1 MSRTRAAPT
10 CGAPTWYGGHGG
22 HQGPTRRFAY
32 GGRRPWE
39 DSRGQSTWAAVEWQE
54 IAVGDIVMLR
64 RDEAIPADILLLRSS
79 DERGICYV
87 ETASLDGEVP
97 HAGR

>member
-1 MSRTRAAPT
+1 
-10 CGAPTWYGGHGG
+10 
-22 HQGPTRRFAY
+22 
-32 GGRRPWE
+32 
-39 DSRGQSTWAAVEWQE
+39 VEWQE
-54 IAVGDIVMLR
+54 IAVGDIVVLR

-97 HAGR
+97 HAGRQRIR

>member
-1 MSRTRAAPT
+1 VARRPGTAATAATAASRAPLAGSLT
-10 CGAPTWYGGHGG
+10 ERH
-22 HQGPTRRFAY
+22 
-32 GGRRPWE
+32 RPWE
-39 DSRGQSTWAAVEWQE
+39 DPRGQSTWAAVEWQE
-54 IAVGDIVMLR
+54 IAVGDIVVLR

-97 HAGR
+97 HAGRQRIR